1 MHLPVIVLHKRLLF
15 LVVAISIVL
24 SSCLTN
30 NFQHRKYYSRTATG
44 VITEI
49 YRNNLGGNTI
59 VLDGKVNIN
68 VWDEDLDSTIV
79 MGNVKTFQFKLF
91 RKAIKK

>member
-1 MHLPVIVLHKRLLF
+1 M
-15 LVVAISIVL
+15 SIVS

-30 NFQHRKYYSRTATG
+30 NFQHRKSYSRTATG

-68 VWDEDLDSTIV
+68 VWDEDLDTTMVI
-79 MGNVKTFQFKLF
+79 GRVKTFQFRLLGKSVK
-91 RKAIKK
+91 R

>member
-1 MHLPVIVLHKRLLF
+1 MNHLIVALNKRLLF
-15 LVVAISIVL
+15 LAAAISITL
-24 SSCLTN
+24 SACLTN
-30 NFQHRKYYSRTATG
+30 NFQHRKYYNRTATG

-68 VWDEDLDSTIV
+68 VWDEDLDSTMVI
-79 MGNVKTFQFKLF
+79 GNVKTFQFKLLGKSV
-91 RKAIKK
+91 RK